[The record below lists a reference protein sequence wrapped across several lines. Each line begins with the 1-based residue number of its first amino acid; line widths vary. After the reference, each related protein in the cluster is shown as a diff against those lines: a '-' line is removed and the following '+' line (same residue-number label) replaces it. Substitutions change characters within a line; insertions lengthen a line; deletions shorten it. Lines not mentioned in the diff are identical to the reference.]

1 VTIPEGDPPHITGNA
16 DLTLT
21 GGGFSSPDATRVGE
35 GIVMEVASSFGLTLP
50 VTDVGF
56 SVNAKA
62 AGFELLL
69 GRFYGDFKERG
80 LALTFEGKYVKDT
93 DSVKVSRAD
102 ISLSDI
108 GTLAVSGKLNDVTAS
123 PSFDIDVR
131 LVKLSN
137 REAYELFIK
146 ETFQESLPFLSRLAI
161 GGMSSMVISAE
172 GSLEGFNAR
181 GEVKVM
187 DADVIEKRGGGV
199 DEGDGGGGGDGSYL
213 SIKGINITLPYD
225 ITYPEVYSPEA
236 LAGFGSLRV
245 RSFSWGA
252 LGFED
257 LEVFPVI
264 HENGLFFR
272 EDITLPA
279 FGGTVGLKDVHY
291 KDILGP
297 GRNLLMSIDVDGI
310 DLSELSVALGMP
322 RFSGSFSG
330 TIPRLSFVG
339 TSLFTEG
346 WVRLNLFGGEMR
358 VSDISIDN
366 VFTPVASLK
375 SVVEFKDIDLGKLT
389 GTFEFGHISGIL
401 EGSVKDL
408 VIVNGQPESFEAR
421 IETVKRRGVGQKISV
436 EALEKISI
444 LGTGSSASILKS
456 GIYRFF
462 KEYKYRKMGFRGSLK
477 NDNFL
482 LLGIET
488 EGDKGYIVRGALLP
502 PKVDVISYTQNIS
515 FKEMVKR
522 LKRIKAVG
530 MEEGV
535 RVE

>member
-1 VTIPEGDPPHITGNA
+1 
-16 DLTLT
+16 
-21 GGGFSSPDATRVGE
+21 
-35 GIVMEVASSFGLTLP
+35 
-50 VTDVGF
+50 
-56 SVNAKA
+56 
-62 AGFELLL
+62 
-69 GRFYGDFKERG
+69 
-80 LALTFEGKYVKDT
+80 
-93 DSVKVSRAD
+93 
-102 ISLSDI
+102 
-108 GTLAVSGKLNDVTAS
+108 
-123 PSFDIDVR
+123 
-131 LVKLSN
+131 
-137 REAYELFIK
+137 
-146 ETFQESLPFLSRLAI
+146 
-161 GGMSSMVISAE
+161 
-172 GSLEGFNAR
+172 
-181 GEVKVM
+181 
-187 DADVIEKRGGGV
+187 
-199 DEGDGGGGGDGSYL
+199 
-213 SIKGINITLPYD
+213 
-225 ITYPEVYSPEA
+225 
-236 LAGFGSLRV
+236 
-245 RSFSWGA
+245 
-252 LGFED
+252 
-257 LEVFPVI
+257 
-264 HENGLFFR
+264 
-272 EDITLPA
+272 
-279 FGGTVGLKDVHY
+279 
-291 KDILGP
+291 
-297 GRNLLMSIDVDGI
+297 
-310 DLSELSVALGMP
+310 
-322 RFSGSFSG
+322 
-330 TIPRLSFVG
+330 
-339 TSLFTEG
+339 
-346 WVRLNLFGGEMR
+346 MR

-421 IETVKRRGVGQKISV
+421 IETVKRRGVGQKMSV

-522 LKRIKAVG
+522 LMRIKAVG